1 MNANLNGHGHAL
13 PVIVEPSAEED
24 LDLLRRIRQTVAYSE
39 RTNTK
44 KLLVS
49 VKVRKPDKTW
59 FVRAHADPTYRTIA
73 HILEL
78 DREAP
83 YLVLLND
90 LPADIEKT
98 VSRVELVTTVDADG
112 VIFLWPVKQQRGDK
126 RSDDNE
132 WNATARAAALT
143 AERRWVKMV
152 PNHHAKAY
160 DVYTPQVTIADPK
173 WDELPTFT
181 SLLTTAFRDRIIESI
196 DHPVLKQLVGDPL

>member
-1 MNANLNGHGHAL
+1 MNANMNCHAL
-13 PVIVEPSAEED
+13 PVTVEPSAEED
-24 LDLLRRIRQTVAYSE
+24 LDLLRRIRKTVAYSE
-39 RTNTK
+39 RTSTK

-59 FVRAHADPTYRTIA
+59 FVRTNPDPTYRIVA
-73 HILEL
+73 HTLEL

-83 YLVLLND
+83 YLVLLD
-90 LPADIEKT
+90 ELPSDIEKT
-98 VSRVELVTTVDADG
+98 VSLVELVTAVDADG
-112 VIFLWPVKQQRGDK
+112 VIFLWPLKQPRGDK
-126 RSDDNE
+126 RRDDNE

-143 AERRWVKMV
+143 AERRWVKVV
-152 PNHHAKAY
+152 PNHHANAY

-181 SLLTTAFRDRIIESI
+181 QLLTTAFRDRRIESI